1 MRKKVINNLR
11 KPFEPE
17 SFQDLLFFQFLTVK
31 EAVKFSKKNKLPC
44 MIWLRNIPADVKIFL
59 HQKNMIYA

>member
-1 MRKKVINNLR
+1 MKKKVERNLK
-11 KPFEPE
+11 KPFEPD
-17 SFQDLLFFQFLTVK
+17 SFSDLLFFQFLTVK

-44 MIWLRNIPADVKIFL
+44 MIWLKNIPVDVKLFI